1 MVFDGTK
8 VVRIRLASKTAPL
21 REYIPFLNMEKN
33 DWKAWLQR
41 AGAAGFM
48 FFLLKGLL
56 WLAVLGGTWK
66 AACN

>member
-1 MVFDGTK
+1 
-8 VVRIRLASKTAPL
+8 
-21 REYIPFLNMEKN
+21 MEKN

-41 AGAAGFM
+41 AGVAGFM